1 MDTFFYEE
9 HDVVTLMEFFDTV
22 NFLLKTVIL
31 LLLDNDFESFDFVS
45 LYHISNFGVDSHFH
59 SCNIAIS

>member
-9 HDVVTLMEFFDTV
+9 HDVVTLMEFFNTV

-31 LLLDNDFESFDFVS
+31 LLLDNDLESFDFFS

-59 SCNIAIS
+59 WCNIAIS